1 MFMKFKNF
9 TSINDLDREGIEFV
23 FREADKMLKL
33 LENKKPSNLCR
44 NKILATLFF
53 EPSTRTRLSFEC
65 AMQRL
70 GGSVIGFADANTSS
84 EKKGESLS
92 DTIRTVESYCDV
104 IVMRSP
110 FEGASKLAMQNSS
123 VPIINAG
130 DGGHE
135 HPTQTMLDL
144 YTIKKNKNRL
154 SNLKIGL
161 CGDLKFGR
169 TAHSLAQAL
178 SDYDNNILVC
188 ISPDE
193 LQFPEGIKNK
203 LEEKGTK
210 ILQTKNLKEAMGEL
224 DVLYMTRIQKERFVS
239 EKEYLKLK
247 GIYVV
252 DKEMLSGAKQDF
264 ILMHPL
270 PRVDEINPEVDED
283 KRSIYFKQAF
293 YGIPIRMALLSIM
306 TRG

>member
-1 MFMKFKNF
+1 MKFKNF

-110 FEGASKLAMQNSS
+110 FEGAPKLAVENSS
-123 VPIINAG
+123 VPILNAG

-135 HPTQTMLDL
+135 HPTQTLLDL
-144 YTIKKNKNRL
+144 YTIKKYKNRL

-169 TAHSLAQAL
+169 TVHSLAQAL
-178 SDYDNNILVC
+178 SDYDNNTLVC

-203 LEEKGTK
+203 LEKKGTK
-210 ILQTKNLKEAMGEL
+210 IIQTKDLKEAMGEL

-252 DKEMLSGAKQDF
+252 DKEMLSGASQDL

-283 KRSIYFKQAF
+283 KRSVYFKQAF
-293 YGIPIRMALLSIM
+293 YGIPIRMALLWIM
-306 TRG
+306 TGD

>member
-1 MFMKFKNF
+1 MKFKNF
-9 TSINDLDREGIEFV
+9 TSINDLDKEGIDFV
-23 FREADKMLKL
+23 FREADNMLKL
-33 LENKKPSNLCR
+33 LENKKPSNICR

-65 AMQRL
+65 AMHRL

-84 EKKGESLS
+84 EKKGESLF

-104 IVMRSP
+104 IAIRSP

-135 HPTQTMLDL
+135 HPTQTLLDL

-283 KRSIYFKQAF
+283 KRSVYFKQAF
-293 YGIPIRMALLSIM
+293 YGIPIRMALLWIM